1 LNFKKTFIPV
11 FLLIAAFFA
20 VTGNVFNSAAH
31 SSSLLKSSTTPISA
45 PEIQLSSQSVANAKS
60 SPTTLITNTDEEK
73 KQYEEQLAKILAEM
87 PTLIQQ
93 SKPKAD
99 SDGDIHNLQPDEFKE
114 GLKLAEFRNL
124 SLKNEKFLSSTQ
136 VAYADCSQRQDFA
149 VTVRAVCFM
158 RAMELSIKLKN
169 PRYVVELNV
178 PADVRELALKLVN

>member
-1 LNFKKTFIPV
+1 LNFKKTIISLC
-11 FLLIAAFFA
+11 LLIAALFV
-20 VTGNVFNSAAH
+20 VTGSVFNSAAN
-31 SSSLLKSSTTPISA
+31 SSSLLKSSATLNSA
-45 PEIQLSSQSVANAKS
+45 PEIQLSSQS
-60 SPTTLITNTDEEK
+60 ITNPKSTPTSFITNSDEDK
-73 KQYEEQLAKILAEM
+73 KHYEEQLAKILTEM
-87 PTLIQQ
+87 PTLNQQ

-114 GLKLAEFRNL
+114 GLKLAELRNL